1 MRPIFSDRNW
11 SGNII
16 LTIDFED
23 CTKSDIKL
31 LIYQNVNNS
40 LTFPHVI
47 SVNLFN
53 HYWSRISPGQKFATS
68 LKSKREFNQR
78 YEFTNVLSI
87 DQIS

>member
-1 MRPIFSDRNW
+1 MRPIFFW

-23 CTKSDIKL
+23 CTKSDINL

-68 LKSKREFNQR
+68 LKSKVRIYQCFVHRPNIIEI
-78 YEFTNVLSI
+78 E
-87 DQIS
+87 